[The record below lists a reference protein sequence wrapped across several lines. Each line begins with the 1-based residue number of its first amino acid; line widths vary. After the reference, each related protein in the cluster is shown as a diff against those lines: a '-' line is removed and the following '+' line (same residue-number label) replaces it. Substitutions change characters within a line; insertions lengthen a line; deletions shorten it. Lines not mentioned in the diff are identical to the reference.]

1 MILPKGTSFDPLTQN
16 DINTVLSHVNSYS
29 RPALN
34 DIRHGRA
41 LRKCVWPE
49 RAGRVSLSLL
59 FAGYGRGLAKGIM
72 SYIIL

>member
-34 DIRHGRA
+34 DILHERA

-49 RAGRVSLSLL
+49 RSGRVSAYPAFSPGTGVG
-59 FAGYGRGLAKGIM
+59 AQKV
-72 SYIIL
+72 S